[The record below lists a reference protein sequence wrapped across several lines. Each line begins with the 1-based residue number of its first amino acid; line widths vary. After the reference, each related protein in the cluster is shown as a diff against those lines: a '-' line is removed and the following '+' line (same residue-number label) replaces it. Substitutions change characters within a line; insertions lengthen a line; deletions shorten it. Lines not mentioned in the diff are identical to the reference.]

1 VAQHRSAEKRTR
13 QNVKRRTRNRSN
25 VSRLKTEIKRLRTAI
40 AGGDKDAVQTLLPK
54 TVAELDKASKKGAVH
69 KNRASRSKS
78 RLTRS
83 VNALLAS

>member
-13 QNVKRRTRNRSN
+13 QNVKRRALNRSN
-25 VSRLKTEIKRLRTAI
+25 LSRLKTEIKRLRTAV
-40 AGGDKDAVQTLLPK
+40 AAGDKDTAQALLPK

-69 KNRASRSKS
+69 ENRASRSKS